1 MSYLA
6 HQHPRGY
13 ESMVMNKNW
22 RRCSFL
28 LALILA
34 SSLLACSKESKDE
47 SRPAEPQR
55 AAPAE
60 QPAASVE
67 PPSPAPS
74 EPGQAEPSKPPEPE
88 PSPPEP
94 VKPAE
99 RMTAPVAPAGG
110 WTVQIGSYAHGSN
123 ASNLVK
129 KLRDKGYQAYAV
141 EAVAGGRTVHRVHVG
156 RFATKQEALALAKT
170 VESKEG
176 FSGAFVVRQSGG
188 TTGPKMPPAR

>member
-22 RRCSFL
+22 LRCSFV

-47 SRPAEPQR
+47 SQTAEPQP

-67 PPSPAPS
+67 PRSPTPS
-74 EPGQAEPSKPPEPE
+74 EPAQAEPSKSPEPAK
-88 PSPPEP
+88 P
-94 VKPAE
+94 VE
-99 RMTAPVAPAGG
+99 RTTESAATGG
-110 WTVQIGSYAHGSN
+110 EWTVQIGSYAHGSN

-141 EAVAGGRTVHRVHVG
+141 EAVTGGRTVNRVHVG
-156 RFATKQEALALAKT
+156 RFATQHEARALAKT

-176 FSGAFVVRQSGG
+176 FSGAFVLRQSGG
-188 TTGPKMPPAR
+188 TTGSKMPPAQ